1 MYCCLILKL
10 RKTSLRNLID
20 NDNIEIT
27 NDVKKQVL
35 EELLP
40 IATKGS
46 NLYVNGDMKDRVKY
60 KSKFQFRNNQKI
72 SFQLKMRF

>member
-27 NDVKKQVL
+27 NDVKIQVL

-40 IATKGS
+40 IATMS
-46 NLYVNGDMKDRVKY
+46 DLIYVNGDMKDRAK
-60 KSKFQFRNNQKI
+60 
-72 SFQLKMRF
+72 

>member
-27 NDVKKQVL
+27 NDVKIQVL
-35 EELLP
+35 KELLP
-40 IATKGS
+40 IAAKGHPGF
-46 NLYVNGDMKDRVKY
+46 VNGDMKDRV
-60 KSKFQFRNNQKI
+60 QLQNQN
-72 SFQLKMRF
+72 LKVLNYL

>member
-27 NDVKKQVL
+27 NDVKILVL

-40 IATKGS
+40 IATKGDS
-46 NLYVNGDMKDRVKY
+46 GFVNGDIKD
-60 KSKFQFRNNQKI
+60 
-72 SFQLKMRF
+72 